1 MKSSGGHMG
10 GFPMRKSTMP
20 RKMDVSAALKGLN
33 QRAPVSSMG
42 GGFRRPIL
50 NRPNAGRKSEGGGV
64 KLLDITE
71 QPVNA
76 MARKRKRQQE
86 LEEAAAE
93 KKKAQEQRAA
103 EKQVSR
109 WTVDYIW
116 GMSSLVTGK
125 KNFIISS
132 FSLISTLNFTKCCNL
147 SEREMQINLMSDLN
161 FIYPL
166 EDYG

>member
-1 MKSSGGHMG
+1 
-10 GFPMRKSTMP
+10 MRKSTMP
-20 RKMDVSAALKGLN
+20 RKMDVSSGALN
-33 QRAPVSSMG
+33 QRARASMLQDRG

-50 NRPNAGRKSEGGGV
+50 SRPNAGRKSEGGGV

-86 LEEAAAE
+86 MEEAAAE

-109 WTVDYIW
+109 WMVDW
-116 GMSSLVTGK
+116 MGHDFTGQ

-132 FSLISTLNFTKCCNL
+132 FSLISTLNFMKCCNL

>member
-109 WTVDYIW
+109 WTVDW
-116 GMSSLVTGK
+116 MGHDFTGQK
-125 KNFIISS
+125 KIIISS
-132 FSLISTLNFTKCCNL
+132 FSLISTLNFMKCCNL
-147 SEREMQINLMSDLN
+147 SERERQINLMSDLN

>member
-103 EKQVSR
+103 EKQVS
-109 WTVDYIW
+109 VYK
-116 GMSSLVTGK
+116 VT
-125 KNFIISS
+125 
-132 FSLISTLNFTKCCNL
+132 
-147 SEREMQINLMSDLN
+147 
-161 FIYPL
+161 PAA
-166 EDYG
+166 

>member
-1 MKSSGGHMG
+1 
-10 GFPMRKSTMP
+10 MRKSTMP
-20 RKMDVSAALKGLN
+20 RKMDVSSGALN
-33 QRAPVSSMG
+33 QRARASMLQDRG

-50 NRPNAGRKSEGGGV
+50 SRPNAGRKSEGGGV

-103 EKQVSR
+103 EKQVSQR
-109 WTVDYIW
+109 MEPSKFTNCIHTVFDYSALPAVVCKVFK
-116 GMSSLVTGK
+116 MKFSNTFPLVGGAILPKQALARVTAYSK
-125 KNFIISS
+125 
-132 FSLISTLNFTKCCNL
+132 
-147 SEREMQINLMSDLN
+147 QP
-161 FIYPL
+161 Y
-166 EDYG
+166 